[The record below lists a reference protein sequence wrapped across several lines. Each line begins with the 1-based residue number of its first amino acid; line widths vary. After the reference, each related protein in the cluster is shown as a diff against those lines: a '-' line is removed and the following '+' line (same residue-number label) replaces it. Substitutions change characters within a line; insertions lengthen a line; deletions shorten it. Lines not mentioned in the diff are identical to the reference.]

1 MLNREEDIRKI
12 KSFLDTCEKTFSY
25 LEKIEPYEE
34 HEMDLDTPNP
44 DSLWISLS
52 EARESLKRIIVK
64 KYV

>member
-1 MLNREEDIRKI
+1 MNNEKYIQNI
-12 KSFLDTCEKTFSY
+12 KSFLNICERTFSY

-44 DSLWISLS
+44 NSLWISLS
-52 EARESLKRIIVK
+52 EAKESLKRIIVK

>member
-1 MLNREEDIRKI
+1 MNNEKYIQNI
-12 KSFLDTCEKTFSY
+12 KSFLNICERTFSY

-52 EARESLKRIIVK
+52 EARKSLKRLEK
-64 KYV
+64 NE